1 MFIRI
6 FIGIRKTRK
15 WFGCETFYYLF
26 EFKVFWHEERE
37 TQFLS
42 MLTFPI
48 DPTTCGTSPQT
59 TNLAS
64 ASSENRLAS
73 SKPKSQLTV
82 FFKFQNSP
90 PIASG
95 HDVIHIPVS
104 FPIWGFYCDIC
115 DSHILPASAWTPALN
130 ACTELTLALSRKVLS
145 QTKPKGKIYKTKND
159 NIKKIL
165 PQLYHNF
172 QTFLLRCNTRL
183 FEWDSQWS
191 SNSLV
196 MVC

>member
-95 HDVIHIPVS
+95 HDVIHIPS
-104 FPIWGFYCDIC
+104 LISYMGFLLWHLWF
-115 DSHILPASAWTPALN
+115 SHPPRERVNT
-130 ACTELTLALSRKVLS
+130 CTQCMHRTNPCI
-145 QTKPKGKIYKTKND
+145 KPKG
-159 NIKKIL
+159 
-165 PQLYHNF
+165 
-172 QTFLLRCNTRL
+172 
-183 FEWDSQWS
+183 SQP
-191 SNSLV
+191 N
-196 MVC
+196 